1 MRNLIIFLCIFF
13 LNNTF
18 ASNLNITIDHHGI
31 IDSLKTD
38 NSMSIPYKIL
48 PNLKQTDFIFQTERL
63 KNHYEKVIKLIPNNS
78 FLILLG
84 NENNIITGVDKN
96 FVPAPI
102 SLSHTGIEEHNHPNH
117 LHAEVINI
125 TLNVKPH
132 QNYLHILKK
141 SNKAIEIK
149 QTIYIN

>member
-1 MRNLIIFLCIFF
+1 MRNVVIFLCIFF

-18 ASNLNITIDHHGI
+18 ANNLNITIDHHGI
-31 IDSLKTD
+31 IESLKND
-38 NSMSIPYKIL
+38 NSKNIPYQTL
-48 PNLKQTDFIFQTERL
+48 PNLKQKDFIFQTERL
-63 KNHYEKVIKLIPNNS
+63 KKHYERVIRLIPNNS

-96 FVPAPI
+96 FVPTPI

-125 TLNVKPH
+125 NLDVKLH

>member
-1 MRNLIIFLCIFF
+1 MRTVVIFLCIFF
-13 LNNTF
+13 SNNTF

-31 IDSLKTD
+31 IDSLKSD
-38 NSMSIPYKIL
+38 NSMSIPYKTL
-48 PNLKQTDFIFQTERL
+48 PSLKQKDFIFQTERL
-63 KNHYEKVIKLIPNNS
+63 KKHYEKVIRLIPNNS

-96 FVPAPI
+96 FVPTPI
-102 SLSHTGIEEHNHPNH
+102 SLSHTGIEEHNHPRH
-117 LHAEVINI
+117 MHAEVMNINLDI
-125 TLNVKPH
+125 KPH

-141 SNKAIEIK
+141 SNNAIEIK